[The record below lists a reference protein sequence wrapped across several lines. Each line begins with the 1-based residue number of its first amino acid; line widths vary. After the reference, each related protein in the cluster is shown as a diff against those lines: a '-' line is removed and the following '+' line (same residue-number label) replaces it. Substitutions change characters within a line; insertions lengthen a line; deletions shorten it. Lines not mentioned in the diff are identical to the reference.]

1 MPDPSPVLP
10 AYGGGSLADVLPSV
24 AAALGVP
31 GDTNLLDLPPAP
43 RYAVLLLDG
52 LGWNLLLR
60 NADVAPYLSSLVPTG
75 RRLTAG
81 VPSTTATSLTSLGTG
96 LPPGAHGIVGYTSIV
111 PETGALLNALAWD
124 APVDPRRW
132 QPHRTVF
139 ERVAAAGVA
148 TRNVSKARF
157 DNSGLTAA
165 AFRGTAHRGADT
177 VEDRLDATRFASREG
192 QSSLVY
198 VYDSQLDYTGH
209 GQGSESWQWRKEL
222 AAADLFA
229 SRVRSALPREAVLL
243 VVADHGMV
251 DVAPK
256 NRIDLDAE
264 PELTAGLRL
273 IGGESR
279 FRHLYCADGAAVD
292 VLATY
297 RARLGDRALVLSRD
311 EAVARGWFGPVDS
324 RVVPRLGD
332 VIVAS
337 LGAVALVAGRR
348 FAQEADLIGLH
359 GSLTEDEMAIPLLI
373 DAG

>member
-1 MPDPSPVLP
+1 MSDPTPVLP

-24 AAALGVP
+24 AGALSVP
-31 GDTNLLDLPPAP
+31 NELNLLGLPPAP

-52 LGWNLLLR
+52 LGWNLLRR
-60 NADVAPYLSSLVPTG
+60 NAELAPYLSSLTG
-75 RRLTAG
+75 RSLTAG
-81 VPSTTATSLTSLGTG
+81 VPSTTAASLSSLGTG

-124 APVDPRRW
+124 APVDPRKW

-157 DNSGLTAA
+157 DTSGLTAA
-165 AFRGTAHRGADT
+165 AFRGSAHRGADT

-192 QSSLVY
+192 KSSLVY

-222 AAADLFA
+222 AAADAFA
-229 SRVRSALPREAVLL
+229 SQVRSALPRDAVLV
-243 VVADHGMV
+243 VVADHGMI
-251 DVAPK
+251 DVAPE

-264 PELTAGLRL
+264 PALTEGLQL

-279 FRHLYCADGAAVD
+279 FRHLYCVDGAADD

-297 RARLGDRALVLSRD
+297 RERLGDKGLVVSRD
-311 EAVARGWFGPVDS
+311 DAIARGWFGPVEE
-324 RVVPRLGD
+324 RVAPRLGD

-337 LGAVALVAGRR
+337 LGPVALVASRR
-348 FAQEADLIGLH
+348 YPQEAGLIGLH
-359 GSLTEDEMAIPLLI
+359 GSLTEDEMAIPLLV